1 MRLGIELTALEM
13 ERWTFSAFT
22 AEVNVVQL
30 FVRGVRMEA
39 KVKAK
44 QAATKAGWAMGLAA
58 VLLAGCGGKSTMPV
72 FPPQESFT
80 SAATFSRMFDA
91 RSDQTCEAA
100 RRALLSQGYII
111 DTSRA
116 DLVEGNKNFQ
126 PDPERHLQMHI
137 RVVCA
142 PESADGKLSVGFVT
156 ALQDSYAL
164 RKASNSASVGVS
176 ALGSLS
182 LPFSAGHD
190 SMIKVGS
197 ETIQSERFYESF
209 FDLMHRYLM
218 VDLKDI
224 PAAAP
229 VSSKK

>member
-1 MRLGIELTALEM
+1 MR
-13 ERWTFSAFT
+13 
-22 AEVNVVQL
+22 
-30 FVRGVRMEA
+30 
-39 KVKAK
+39 
-44 QAATKAGWAMGLAA
+44 ATGQIKLIVAKAGWAMGLAVTA
-58 VLLAGCGGKSTMPV
+58 LIAACGGKSELMV
-72 FPPQESFT
+72 LPPQESFT

-91 RSDQTCEAA
+91 RADQTCEAA

-111 DTSRA
+111 DTSRN

-126 PDPERHLQMHI
+126 PEPERHLKMNI

-142 PESADGKLSVGFVT
+142 AESGDGALSVGFVS
-156 ALQDSYAL
+156 AVQDSFAL

-190 SMIKVGS
+190 AMIKVGS

-209 FDLMHRYLM
+209 FELMRRYLN
-218 VDLKDI
+218 VDTAQVQPSDR
-224 PAAAP
+224 
-229 VSSKK
+229 SSTEKP

>member
-1 MRLGIELTALEM
+1 MRATG
-13 ERWTFSAFT
+13 
-22 AEVNVVQL
+22 Q
-30 FVRGVRMEA
+30 A
-39 KVKAK
+39 KWP
-44 QAATKAGWAMGLAA
+44 AANAGWAVALAVVA
-58 VLLAGCGGKSTMPV
+58 TLAGCGGTSTLQTL
-72 FPPQESFT
+72 PPQESFT
-80 SAATFSRMFDA
+80 SAATFSRMFNA
-91 RSDQTCEAA
+91 RAEQTCEAA

-111 DTSRA
+111 DTSRK

-126 PDPERHLQMHI
+126 PEAERHMQMHI

-142 PESADGKLSVGFVT
+142 TESADGKLSVGFVT
-156 ALQDSYAL
+156 ALQDTYAL

-209 FDLMHRYLM
+209 FELMRRYLL
-218 VDLKDI
+218 VDAADVATS
-224 PAAAP
+224 PAESASA
-229 VSSKK
+229 KKP

>member
-1 MRLGIELTALEM
+1 MA
-13 ERWTFSAFT
+13 
-22 AEVNVVQL
+22 V
-30 FVRGVRMEA
+30 
-39 KVKAK
+39 
-44 QAATKAGWAMGLAA
+44 AAAAM
-58 VLLAGCGGKSTMPV
+58 LAGCGGKSSLQTL
-72 FPPQESFT
+72 PPQESFT

-91 RSDQTCEAA
+91 RAEQTCEAA

-111 DTSRA
+111 DTSRK

-126 PDPERHLQMHI
+126 PEAERHLQMHI

-142 PESADGKLSVGFVT
+142 AESADGKLSVGFVT
-156 ALQDSYAL
+156 ALQDTYAL

-209 FDLMHRYLM
+209 FELMRRYLL
-218 VDLKDI
+218 VDVADGT
-224 PAAAP
+224 PSSVESA
-229 VSSKK
+229 SSKKP

>member
-1 MRLGIELTALEM
+1 MH
-13 ERWTFSAFT
+13 
-22 AEVNVVQL
+22 
-30 FVRGVRMEA
+30 GVRMRA
-39 KVKAK
+39 TG
-44 QAATKAGWAMGLAA
+44 QTQWPAAKAGWAVA
-58 VLLAGCGGKSTMPV
+58 VAVVAMLAGCGGNSTLQTL
-72 FPPQESFT
+72 PPQESFT

-91 RSDQTCEAA
+91 RAEQTCEAA

-111 DTSRA
+111 DTSRK

-126 PDPERHLQMHI
+126 PEAERHMQMHI

-142 PESADGKLSVGFVT
+142 AESADGKLSVGFVT
-156 ALQDSYAL
+156 ALQDTYAL

-209 FDLMHRYLM
+209 FELMRRYLL
-218 VDLKDI
+218 VDAADVATS
-224 PAAAP
+224 PAESASA
-229 VSSKK
+229 KKP

>member
-1 MRLGIELTALEM
+1 MTLAVAAMLG
-13 ERWTFSAFT
+13 
-22 AEVNVVQL
+22 
-30 FVRGVRMEA
+30 
-39 KVKAK
+39 
-44 QAATKAGWAMGLAA
+44 
-58 VLLAGCGGKSTMPV
+58 GCGKSTLQTL
-72 FPPQESFT
+72 PPQESFT

-91 RSDQTCEAA
+91 RAEQTCEAA

-111 DTSRA
+111 DTSRK

-126 PDPERHLQMHI
+126 PEAERHLQMHI

-142 PESADGKLSVGFVT
+142 AESADGKLSVGFVT
-156 ALQDSYAL
+156 ALQDTYAL

-209 FDLMHRYLM
+209 FELMRRYLL
-218 VDLKDI
+218 VDASD
-224 PAAAP
+224 AGATTTESA
-229 VSSKK
+229 SSKKP

>member
-1 MRLGIELTALEM
+1 MQRTRRFFIY
-13 ERWTFSAFT
+13 
-22 AEVNVVQL
+22 
-30 FVRGVRMEA
+30 GVRMRATGQA
-39 KVKAK
+39 KWP
-44 QAATKAGWAMGLAA
+44 AANAGWAVALAVVA
-58 VLLAGCGGKSTMPV
+58 TLAGCGGTSTLQTL
-72 FPPQESFT
+72 PPQESFT
-80 SAATFSRMFDA
+80 SAATFSRMFNA
-91 RSDQTCEAA
+91 RAEQTCEAA

-111 DTSRA
+111 DTSRK

-126 PDPERHLQMHI
+126 PEAERHMQMHI

-142 PESADGKLSVGFVT
+142 TESADGKLSVGFVT
-156 ALQDSYAL
+156 ALQDTYAL

-209 FDLMHRYLM
+209 FELMRRYLL
-218 VDLKDI
+218 VDAADVATS
-224 PAAAP
+224 PAESASA
-229 VSSKK
+229 KKP

>member
-1 MRLGIELTALEM
+1 MQPYAAGPI
-13 ERWTFSAFT
+13 
-22 AEVNVVQL
+22 
-30 FVRGVRMEA
+30 VRGVRMRATGQA
-39 KVKAK
+39 KWP
-44 QAATKAGWAMGLAA
+44 AAKAGWILGGAVVAM
-58 VLLAGCGGKSTMPV
+58 LAGCGKSTLQTL
-72 FPPQESFT
+72 PPQESFT

-91 RSDQTCEAA
+91 RAEQTCEAA

-111 DTSRA
+111 DTSRK

-126 PDPERHLQMHI
+126 PEAERHLQMHI

-142 PESADGKLSVGFVT
+142 SESADGKLSVGFVT
-156 ALQDSYAL
+156 ALQDTYAL

-209 FDLMHRYLM
+209 FELMRRYLL
-218 VDLKDI
+218 VDVPDAGASETQSAQSRKT
-224 PAAAP
+224 
-229 VSSKK
+229 SQ

>member
-1 MRLGIELTALEM
+1 MH
-13 ERWTFSAFT
+13 
-22 AEVNVVQL
+22 
-30 FVRGVRMEA
+30 GVRMSA
-39 KVKAK
+39 MGQATKP
-44 QAATKAGWAMGLAA
+44 AATAGMWVVMAA
-58 VLLAGCGGKSTMPV
+58 ALLLSGCGGSSNLQTL
-72 FPPQESFT
+72 PPQESFT

-91 RSDQTCEAA
+91 RVDQTCEAA

-111 DTSRA
+111 DTSRK

-126 PDPERHLQMHI
+126 PDAERHLQMHI

-156 ALQDSYAL
+156 AVQDSYAL
-164 RKASNSASVGVS
+164 RKASNSASLGVS

-209 FDLMHRYLM
+209 FELMRRYLM
-218 VDLKDI
+218 VDQDPVEPTSSSETSRK
-224 PAAAP
+224 AAR
-229 VSSKK
+229 

>member
-1 MRLGIELTALEM
+1 MQRTRRFFIY
-13 ERWTFSAFT
+13 
-22 AEVNVVQL
+22 
-30 FVRGVRMEA
+30 GVRMRATGQA
-39 KVKAK
+39 KWP
-44 QAATKAGWAMGLAA
+44 AAKAGWAVALAVVA
-58 VLLAGCGGKSTMPV
+58 TLAGCGGTSTLQTL
-72 FPPQESFT
+72 PPQESFT
-80 SAATFSRMFDA
+80 SAATFSRMFNA
-91 RSDQTCEAA
+91 RAEQTCEAA

-111 DTSRA
+111 DTSRK

-126 PDPERHLQMHI
+126 PEAERHLQMHI

-142 PESADGKLSVGFVT
+142 AESADGKLSVGFVT
-156 ALQDSYAL
+156 ALQDTYAL

-209 FDLMHRYLM
+209 FELMRRYLL
-218 VDLKDI
+218 VDAADVATS
-224 PAAAP
+224 PAESASA
-229 VSSKK
+229 KKP

>member
-1 MRLGIELTALEM
+1 MVSG
-13 ERWTFSAFT
+13 
-22 AEVNVVQL
+22 
-30 FVRGVRMEA
+30 GVRMHA
-39 KVKAK
+39 ACDVNQHGVWMSAIG
-44 QAATKAGWAMGLAA
+44 QAMRPAAARAAA
-58 VLLAGCGGKSTMPV
+58 VMVAALLAGCSGQTPLQTL
-72 FPPQESFT
+72 PPQESFA
-80 SAATFSRMFDA
+80 SAAMFSRMFDA
-91 RSDQTCEAA
+91 RPEQTCEAA

-111 DTSRA
+111 DTSRK

-126 PDPERHLQMHI
+126 PEAERHLQMHI

-209 FDLMHRYLM
+209 FELMRRYLL
-218 VDLKDI
+218 VDVADVMPSGADKT
-224 PAAAP
+224 
-229 VSSKK
+229 SSPGTGVAKP

>member
-1 MRLGIELTALEM
+1 MH
-13 ERWTFSAFT
+13 
-22 AEVNVVQL
+22 
-30 FVRGVRMEA
+30 GVRMRA
-39 KVKAK
+39 TG
-44 QAATKAGWAMGLAA
+44 QTQWPAAKAGWAMA
-58 VLLAGCGGKSTMPV
+58 VAVVAMLAGCGGKSTLQTL
-72 FPPQESFT
+72 PPQESFT

-91 RSDQTCEAA
+91 RAEQTCEAA

-111 DTSRA
+111 DTSRK

-126 PDPERHLQMHI
+126 PEAERHLQMHI

-142 PESADGKLSVGFVT
+142 AESADGKLSVGFVT
-156 ALQDSYAL
+156 ALQDTYAL

-209 FDLMHRYLM
+209 FELMRRYLL
-218 VDLKDI
+218 VDAADVANS
-224 PAAAP
+224 PAESASA
-229 VSSKK
+229 KKP

>member
-1 MRLGIELTALEM
+1 MQRTRRFFM
-13 ERWTFSAFT
+13 Y
-22 AEVNVVQL
+22 
-30 FVRGVRMEA
+30 GVRMRATGQA
-39 KVKAK
+39 KWP
-44 QAATKAGWAMGLAA
+44 AAKAGWAVALAVVA
-58 VLLAGCGGKSTMPV
+58 TLAGCGGNSTLQTL
-72 FPPQESFT
+72 PPQESFT
-80 SAATFSRMFDA
+80 SAATFSRMFNA
-91 RSDQTCEAA
+91 RAEQTCEAA

-111 DTSRA
+111 DTSRK

-126 PDPERHLQMHI
+126 PEAERHMQMHI

-142 PESADGKLSVGFVT
+142 TESADGKLSVGFVT
-156 ALQDSYAL
+156 ALQDTYAL

-209 FDLMHRYLM
+209 FELMRRYLL
-218 VDLKDI
+218 VDAADVATS
-224 PAAAP
+224 PAESASA
-229 VSSKK
+229 KKP

>member
-1 MRLGIELTALEM
+1 MLGDLGVNERVERLHGLEDRDAHQVVGAGQLHHHLHMRRATQLG
-13 ERWTFSAFT
+13 SH
-22 AEVNVVQL
+22 V
-30 FVRGVRMEA
+30 GD
-39 KVKAK
+39 
-44 QAATKAGWAMGLAA
+44 
-58 VLLAGCGGKSTMPV
+58 P
-72 FPPQESFT
+72 
-80 SAATFSRMFDA
+80 
-91 RSDQTCEAA
+91 

-111 DTSRA
+111 DTSRK

-126 PDPERHLQMHI
+126 PEAERHLQMHI

-142 PESADGKLSVGFVT
+142 TESADGKLSVGFVT
-156 ALQDSYAL
+156 ALQDTYAL

-209 FDLMHRYLM
+209 FELMRRYLL
-218 VDLKDI
+218 VDAADVATS
-224 PAAAP
+224 PAESASA
-229 VSSKK
+229 KKP